1 MEFKKTLLA
10 SAVAAATFS
19 GTALAGTWFPA
30 ATQGVAGT
38 SCAAGTVPDFATEL
52 FGTGSSATVLTTD

>member
-19 GTALAGTWFPA
+19 GAALAGTWFPA
-30 ATQGVAGT
+30 GTVGVAGT
-38 SCAAGTVPDFATEL
+38 TCVTATAPDFATEL